1 MNNNKNSSR
10 ITTIIIFVLI
20 GIIILVGLIAFN
32 VTGNLF
38 GDNNSIA
45 LSEKNI
51 EMRKGESLQFE
62 TTTKNREELIYTSSN
77 PNIVSVN
84 EITGL
89 VIANGYGTAT
99 ITVSL
104 KSNNKIKDE
113 CIVTVVKPQNGV
125 EVSSISLTPSS
136 ITLQVGSTKQ
146 LTYKIMP
153 TDASNKKTYWSTSN
167 SEVATI
173 DKNGIVTAKSVGT
186 AKIKI
191 RTENGAFATCDVTVS
206 NSSNQN
212 PTPTTT
218 YTLTY
223 NANGGSVSPGSKT
236 LNKGAQYGSLPTP
249 TRSGYTFNGWYTAS
263 SGGSKV
269 SSNTTINGN
278 TTIYAQWTKNS
289 TPTQIPNMTCTG
301 TITRAGTKITV
312 SPSSND
318 VKEYKWVINGKTI
331 NGTNTYSEYKII
343 DKASVNVLFKDGQK
357 KEVKCTIQDKLIY
370 HFNYDLTKKSDGS
383 SLGGKPYFKCDVY
396 TASDRKKYEK
406 MLKNAIKEAG
416 YGTRAGAV
424 EAARFMM
431 GGMDY
436 MVGYQGPKKG
446 NYDIGRY
453 PHVGLNIGNSKAW
466 GCNMQATSG
475 GGYYKQGID
484 CTNYIDWI
492 MIQNGL
498 SIAAYNDGHKPVSE
512 VVDKLRVGD
521 FLYSWTSQKGI
532 SHVAIIVGVD
542 KKYIYYAE
550 GGGGISR
557 TKKST
562 LKKRSSEGSL
572 SRAYFPK
579 YPKNGDVKD
588 LWLTK

>member
-173 DKNGIVTAKSVGT
+173 DKNGIVTTKSVGT

-206 NSSNQN
+206 KSSTQN

-289 TPTQIPNMTCTG
+289 TPTQLPNMTCTG

-343 DKASVNVLFKDGQK
+343 DKFNHDKAVSFKDK
-357 KEVKCTIQDKLIY
+357 ALFELI
-370 HFNYDLTKKSDGS
+370 
-383 SLGGKPYFKCDVY
+383 
-396 TASDRKKYEK
+396 EK
-406 MLKNAIKEAG
+406 FVLEAG
-416 YGTRAGAV
+416 FKGQIDIDIFEIGGQYYISEV
-424 EAARFMM
+424 NPRF
-431 GGMDY
+431 
-436 MVGYQGPKKG
+436 
-446 NYDIGRY
+446 
-453 PHVGLNIGNSKAW
+453 
-466 GCNMQATSG
+466 G
-475 GGYYKQGID
+475 GGYPH
-484 CTNYIDWI
+484 
-492 MIQNGL
+492 
-498 SIAAYNDGHKPVSE
+498 AYELGCDHMKLILNNLKGKENKKKIGAYEEGVYMLKYTE
-512 VVDKLRVGD
+512 VKMLRG
-521 FLYSWTSQKGI
+521 
-532 SHVAIIVGVD
+532 
-542 KKYIYYAE
+542 
-550 GGGGISR
+550 
-557 TKKST
+557 
-562 LKKRSSEGSL
+562 
-572 SRAYFPK
+572 
-579 YPKNGDVKD
+579 
-588 LWLTK
+588 